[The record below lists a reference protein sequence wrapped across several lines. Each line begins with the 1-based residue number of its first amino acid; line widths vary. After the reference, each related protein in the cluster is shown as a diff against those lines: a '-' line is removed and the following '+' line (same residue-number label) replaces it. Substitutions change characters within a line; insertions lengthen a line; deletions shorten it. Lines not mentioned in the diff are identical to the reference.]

1 MATLLIIASLV
12 LNVTLIAIISII
24 RKDHQRKQAHF
35 TCKDYKRNIQG
46 RLMLPYSEISRK
58 ALTLISHAELSKG
71 RGIMPKIVTDQ
82 VVGCLI
88 EAIKEELESKPQFIN
103 IQVARD
109 SNHKRVVVD
118 FDFDLILKS
127 CASTHTNLDKPRIIN
142 THY

>member
-1 MATLLIIASLV
+1 
-12 LNVTLIAIISII
+12 
-24 RKDHQRKQAHF
+24 
-35 TCKDYKRNIQG
+35 
-46 RLMLPYSEISRK
+46 MLPYSEISRK

-71 RGIMPKIVTDQ
+71 CGIMPKIVTDQ
-82 VVGCLI
+82 VVGCLT

-109 SNHKRVVVD
+109 SNLKIIVVD

-127 CASTHTNLDKPRIIN
+127 CASIQTDLYKPRIIN

>member
-1 MATLLIIASLV
+1 MATLLIIASLA
-12 LNVTLIAIISII
+12 LNVALIAIIRII
-24 RKDHQRKQAHF
+24 RKGHQTKQAHF

-46 RLMLPYSEISRK
+46 RLMVPYSEISRK
-58 ALTLISHAELSKG
+58 SLTIISHAELSKG
-71 RGIMPKIVTDQ
+71 CGIMPKIVTDQ
-82 VVGCLI
+82 VVGCLT

-118 FDFDLILKS
+118 FDFDLILKR
-127 CASTHTNLDKPRIIN
+127 CANIQTDISKPRIIN